1 MGSPVTGLVEVTY
14 IETSHVKVGAAQTS
28 THWRTAIVSFSA
40 RTLLPIGLLL
50 SLGSGCAHRPDTSPP
65 TAPASPVVTAED
77 LDRQPGQ
84 PIEQALM
91 GRFPGVTVSHTPDG
105 GVSVRIR
112 GTTSIRASNEPLYVI
127 DGVEI
132 QAGPGGSL
140 RGINPHDIATI
151 EVVKDPAGEAMYGV
165 RGANGV
171 IIIKTKRPDQ

>member
-1 MGSPVTGLVEVTY
+1 M
-14 IETSHVKVGAAQTS
+14 
-28 THWRTAIVSFSA
+28 VSFSA
-40 RTLLPIGLLL
+40 RTLLPIGLFLG
-50 SLGSGCAHRPDTSPP
+50 LGSSCAHGHGTSSP
-65 TAPASPVVTAED
+65 TASANPVVTGED

-91 GRFPGVTVSHTPDG
+91 GRFPGVTVSRTPDG

-132 QAGPGGSL
+132 QPGPGGSL